1 MGFRKYSESSLPIK
15 KTLHISGLSVMV
27 KVLRSLGTPDIPIR
41 RMQFK
46 SMRPLDST
54 ETLFSYL
61 NFYYNLKR
69 GVQKYTSRFEF
80 KILTTI
86 RKIKILYTYYRIKMK
101 NLNLHMECSLP
112 MFTKTWA
119 GRSVYNQISDC
130 KLEVGTQEV

>member
-61 NFYYNLKR
+61 NFYYNLER
-69 GVQKYTSRFEF
+69 GVQQYTSRFEF
-80 KILTTI
+80 KKLTTI

>member
-54 ETLFSYL
+54 EKLFSYL

-69 GVQKYTSRFEF
+69 GVQQYTSRFEF

>member
-54 ETLFSYL
+54 EKLFSYL

-69 GVQKYTSRFEF
+69 GVQQYTSRFEF

-112 MFTKTWA
+112 MFTKTGA